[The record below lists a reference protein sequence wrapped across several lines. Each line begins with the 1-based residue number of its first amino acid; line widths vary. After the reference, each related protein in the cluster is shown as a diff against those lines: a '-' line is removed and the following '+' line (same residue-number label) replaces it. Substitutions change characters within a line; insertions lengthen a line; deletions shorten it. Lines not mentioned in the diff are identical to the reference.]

1 MIVSQQPNQYKN
13 NKMITQK
20 EYQNRRTILSSTVS
34 ERALD
39 AFLVSSEE
47 NIYYLTG
54 ASYKPLERP
63 FFIVIWPS
71 REPTLVVPMLE
82 KEHMEKAGI
91 GNVVAYWEYPSPRGS
106 GWPEI
111 LQQIL
116 GNVSNV
122 GVEPSLSLEIA
133 GKLRDFSLSPM
144 PLIEEMRLVKS
155 PAEVAMIKKTAEYTD
170 IGMSKILNAS
180 YLGASVVEIF
190 SLSKSLQVEVL
201 RSGDYDPVT
210 SSFLTVTWPAPFSS
224 QPHGIP
230 KAEDRLKSG
239 PLVAMSFH
247 RINGYSAEVERTYFH
262 QQPTKDERELFE
274 HMTAA
279 GKCAMDLVKPGI
291 PCAEVDAVANNYL
304 RENGFAE
311 NLLHRTGHGIG
322 LGNHEGPYVAE
333 GSDETLQENM
343 VISIEPGIYIPEI
356 GGFRHSDTVLVT
368 SSGYELLTHSPIDL
382 DSLTI
387 TNYKPFK
394 RLKGKLI
401 RRAVGI

>member
-1 MIVSQQPNQYKN
+1 MISK
-13 NKMITQK
+13 K
-20 EYQNRRTILSSTVS
+20 EYQQRRSSLGAFVS
-34 ERALD
+34 KHSLNAY
-39 AFLVSSEE
+39 LVSSEE

-91 GNVVAYWEYPSPRGS
+91 GNVVAYWEYPSPQGA

-111 LQQIL
+111 LLQIL
-116 GNVSNV
+116 GDISKL

-133 GKLRDFSLSPM
+133 RKLGEFSLEPL

-155 PAEVAMIKKTAEYTD
+155 PAEIAMIKRTAEYTD
-170 IGMSKILNAS
+170 SGMNMILTSS
-180 YLGASVVEIF
+180 YFGASVIEIF
-190 SLSKSLQVEVL
+190 SLSKGLQIDVL
-201 RSGDYDPVT
+201 KSGDYDPIA

-230 KAEDRLKSG
+230 QVDDRLKTG
-239 PLVAMSFH
+239 PLVGMSFH

-262 QQPTKDERELFE
+262 RKPTADEKELFE
-274 HMTAA
+274 HMMAA
-279 GKCAMDLVKPGI
+279 RNSALDLVKPGT
-291 PCAEVDAVANNYL
+291 PCTEIDAAANNYL
-304 RENGFAE
+304 RENGLAE

-322 LGNHEGPYVAE
+322 LGNHEGPYIAE
-333 GSDETLQENM
+333 GSDETLRENM
-343 VISIEPGIYIPEI
+343 VISIEPGIYAPEI

-382 DSLTI
+382 DSLII
-387 TNYKPFK
+387 TKYKPLK

-401 RRAVGI
+401 RRAVGIK

>member
-1 MIVSQQPNQYKN
+1 
-13 NKMITQK
+13 MITK
-20 EYQNRRTILSSTVS
+20 EEYKNRRTTLSNTVS
-34 ERALD
+34 EYSLD

-63 FFIVIWPS
+63 FFIVIWPG

-91 GNVVAYWEYPSPRGS
+91 GNVVAYWEYPSPQGS

-133 GKLRDFSLSPM
+133 GKLGNFTLKPL

-155 PAEVAMIKKTAEYTD
+155 AAEIAMIKRTSEYSD
-170 IGMSKILNAS
+170 MGMNKILNAS
-180 YLGASVVEIF
+180 YFGASVVEIF
-190 SLSKSLQVEVL
+190 SLSKGLQLDVL
-201 RSGDYDPVT
+201 KSGDYDPVA

-230 KAEDRLKSG
+230 LVDDRMKGG

-262 QQPTKDERELFE
+262 QKPTNDEKELYE
-274 HMTAA
+274 HMMAA
-279 GKCAMDLVKPGI
+279 RNCALDLVKPGT
-291 PCAEVDAVANNYL
+291 PCAQVDAAANNYL

-333 GSDETLQENM
+333 GSNEVLKENM
-343 VISIEPGIYIPEI
+343 VISIEPGIYFPEI

-387 TNYKPFK
+387 TSFKPLK
-394 RLKGKLI
+394 RLKGSLI
-401 RRAVGI
+401 RKAVGI